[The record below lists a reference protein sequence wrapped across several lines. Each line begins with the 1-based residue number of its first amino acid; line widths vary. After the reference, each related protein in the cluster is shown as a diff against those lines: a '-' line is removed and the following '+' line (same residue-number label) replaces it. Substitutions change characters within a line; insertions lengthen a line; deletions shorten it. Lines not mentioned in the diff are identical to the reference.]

1 MKIIDNPA
9 LGIGLLLCI
18 GLVVVG
24 LAIMTSAEGQ
34 FYSYS
39 RAPAMVTLDDGTPVV
54 FSSMTSSDDDSPFLP
69 RDAPSL
75 RPQEVAQA
83 DRARVEQARA
93 QNSAAQQ
100 SQRQQN
106 TVRIEGAPVVLP
118 RTENQSADPFAAPP
132 REQQRVQ
139 LSGMERRVVDNPLAA
154 PPRQQVTQ
162 AQKRDELLFRIVKL
176 RLNRGEFEQLVP
188 VAMQMQ
194 NPERV
199 VEMMLDMA
207 EETPN
212 KEIVA
217 KLLDVAT
224 IVLLH
229 LGQPRP
235 PVPGMMGMPGMPG
248 GTGMPGM
255 MPPVQPMPG
264 QPMSGMPTPGVPGQP
279 MPMGGMMP
287 GTVSFG
293 TGMPSPPNSGPINVG
308 NSR

>member
-162 AQKRDELLFRIVKL
+162 AQKRDELLFRIVEL
-176 RLNRGEFEQLVP
+176 RMKRGEYEKLAP
-188 VAMQMQ
+188 VVMQMQ
-194 NPERV
+194 NPEKAI
-199 VEMMLDMA
+199 EAMLDFA
-207 EETPN
+207 EESADDEN
-212 KEIVA
+212 IEQ
-217 KLLDVAT
+217 LLDVAT
-224 IVLLH
+224 AVTMQM
-229 LGQPRP
+229 GQPRP
-235 PVPGMMGMPGMPG
+235 PVSGMMGMPGMPG
-248 GTGMPGM
+248 AMSGSGIPGM
-255 MPPVQPMPG
+255 MPFG
-264 QPMSGMPTPGVPGQP
+264 ITPNQ
-279 MPMGGMMP
+279 
-287 GTVSFG
+287 
-293 TGMPSPPNSGPINVG
+293 
-308 NSR
+308 